1 LAGMIAQVGF
11 DISRKAGTNG
21 RFILKENV
29 YGSGVRRAAPSATG
43 SGVVV
48 PDMRSGKRLSGAVIA
63 VPRRIKLCLQ
73 SSDVNSSP
81 LAGLSSWG
89 CTLVPARSL
98 NMNSVWSSA
107 GISTDSAKLLNTAS
121 SVEGVQE

>member
-1 LAGMIAQVGF
+1 MIAQVGL

-21 RFILKENV
+21 RFILKEKV
-29 YGSGVRRAAPSATG
+29 YGSGVCSAAPSATG

-48 PDMRSGKRLSGAVIA
+48 PEMRSGKRLSGAVMA
-63 VPRRIKLCLQ
+63 VPRRMKLCLQ
-73 SSDVNSSP
+73 SSEVNSSL

-89 CTLVPARSL
+89 WIFVPGRSL
-98 NMNSVWSSA
+98 KMNSVRSAA
-107 GISTDSAKLLNTAS
+107 GISTDSAKLLKTAS